1 MPRVVFTDI
10 ESRPCPAMG
19 SYVDKKGRPFLDKDG
34 EPAFAPAPFHR
45 VEMIGILVLR
55 LGDKKSPGDV
65 FERLD
70 VIDHDDEAAT
80 LADFIGRQEKAKPQ
94 QVTWNGRGFDLPVI
108 QARAMRHHIP
118 FPWSYR
124 SGKRYVTT
132 NHMDLAEVTSNFGA
146 ASRGA
151 ALDHYARLVGWPG
164 KLDHSGANV
173 EQLLAEGK
181 RGWLRV
187 YCASDVILN
196 AAVWLRVQVARGDW
210 SQRRYR
216 AAAESLL
223 AIARSRVELAPWVDR
238 VDLGMWLGPELP
250 PVEEPKAGLD
260 PVEAPVNDTPPTEA
274 AGAKES
280 AA

>member
-1 MPRVVFTDI
+1 MPRIVFTDI
-10 ESRPCPAMG
+10 ETRPCPAMG
-19 SYVDKKGRPFLDKDG
+19 AYLDKKGRPFLDKNG

-55 LGDKKSPGDV
+55 LGDKKRPGDV

-80 LADFIGRQEKAKPQ
+80 LGDFIGRQEKAKPQ

-108 QARAMRHHIP
+108 QARAMRHRIP

-151 ALDHYARLVGWPG
+151 ALDHYARLIGWPG
-164 KLDHSGANV
+164 KLDDSGANV
-173 EQLLAEGK
+173 DQLLAEGK
-181 RGWLRV
+181 REWLRI

-196 AAVWLRVQVARGDW
+196 AAVWLRVQHARGDW
-210 SQRRYR
+210 GVRRYR

-223 AIARSRVELAPWVDR
+223 AVARGRVELAPWLDR
-238 VDLGMWLGPELP
+238 IDLDVWLGPELP
-250 PVEEPKAGLD
+250 AEEPPT
-260 PVEAPVNDTPPTEA
+260 PVADSSANDTADPSPEA
-274 AGAKES
+274 A
-280 AA
+280 